1 MKRITMFL
9 ILIAVCF
16 VLVGCD
22 EKYTVSSSIPDAENA
37 LFTSSGRLFIT
48 GGTNIY
54 EAFGNGSANA
64 LCPEG
69 KYNFTGM
76 AQVGNYLYAIATE
89 YRFDCSALNLGAINF
104 FSPTAMA
111 DFVNSITDI
120 FKRSVLLCAEIV
132 PGDLTFTEIYTIG
145 NMFIPNGMTADSSG
159 RLYIADETFL
169 PMGKIIRLNLTGPMD
184 VAYQETWLDPSD
196 NVYSPNGM
204 SIRGNAIYFTDF
216 NLLSL
221 KQTSIKKVSIN
232 SNGSAGSISKL
243 YERTSF
249 FDDLSAGTIYGTDV
263 VVAADFVKGTLV
275 FVKDNGRKQSSPLF
289 ETDLA
294 MFDCPS
300 SVTFGKGPMFSS
312 DELIITEK
320 GMMFELKSGF
330 GNKVS
335 AMIME

>member
-1 MKRITMFL
+1 MKKITVFL
-9 ILIAVCF
+9 ALISVCL

-22 EKYTVSSSIPDAENA
+22 EKYSVADNIPDAENA
-37 LFTSSGRLFIT
+37 LFTTDGRLFVT

-54 EAFGNGSANA
+54 EIHANGSASA

-76 AQVGNYLYAIATE
+76 ARVGNYLYAVATE
-89 YRFDCSALNLGAINF
+89 YRFDCSALNLGTINF

-111 DFVNSITDI
+111 GFVNSIGDM
-120 FKRSVLLCAEIV
+120 FKRSVLLCAQIM
-132 PGDLTFTEIYTIG
+132 PGNLSFTEIYTLE
-145 NMFIPNGMTADSSG
+145 NMFIPNGMAADSAG

-169 PMGKIIRLNLTGPMD
+169 PMGKMIRLHLAGPMN

-204 SIRGNAIYFTDF
+204 DIKGNTIYFTDF
-216 NLLSL
+216 NVLSL
-221 KQTSIKKVSIN
+221 KQTAVKKVSIN
-232 SNGSAGSISKL
+232 SNGTPGTVFTMF
-243 YERTSF
+243 ERTGF
-249 FDDLSAGTIYGTDV
+249 FDDLSAGTIYNTNVAV
-263 VVAADFVKGTLV
+263 VADFVKGTLV
-275 FVKDNGRKQSSPLF
+275 FVKDNGSRQNSPLF

-312 DELIITEK
+312 NELIITEK
-320 GMMFELKSGF
+320 GMMFEHRSGY

-335 AMIME
+335 AMMME

>member
-1 MKRITMFL
+1 MKKITVFL
-9 ILIAVCF
+9 MLIAVCL
-16 VLVGCD
+16 VLIGCD
-22 EKYTVSSSIPDAENA
+22 EKYSVADNIPDAENT
-37 LFTSSGRLFIT
+37 LFTSSGRLFVT

-54 EAFGNGSANA
+54 EALDNGSANA

-69 KYNFTGM
+69 KYNFTGI
-76 AQVGNYLYAIATE
+76 AQVGNYLYAVATE
-89 YRFDCSALNLGAINF
+89 YRFDCSALNPGAVNF

-111 DFVNSITDI
+111 DFASSISDM

-132 PGDLTFTEIYTIG
+132 PGDLAFTEIYTIE
-145 NMFIPNGMTADSSG
+145 NTLIPNGMVADASG

-169 PMGKIIRLNLTGPMD
+169 PMGKIIRLNLSGPMN

-204 SIRGNAIYFTDF
+204 SIRGNTIYFTDF

-232 SNGSAGSISKL
+232 SNGGAGSISKL

-249 FDDLSAGTIYGTDV
+249 FDDLSTGTIYGTDV
-263 VVAADFVKGTLV
+263 VVATDFVKGTLV
-275 FVKDNGRKQSSPLF
+275 FVKDNGKKQSSPLF
-289 ETDLA
+289 ETDLT

-300 SVTFGKGPMFSS
+300 SVTFGQGPMFS
-312 DELIITEK
+312 DEELIITEK
-320 GMMFELKSGF
+320 GMMFEHNSGF
-330 GNKVS
+330 GNKV
-335 AMIME
+335 

>member
-1 MKRITMFL
+1 MKKITVFL
-9 ILIAVCF
+9 MVIAICV

-22 EKYTVSSSIPDAENA
+22 EKYSVSDNIPDAENA
-37 LFTSSGRLFIT
+37 LFTDGGRLFVT

-54 EAFGNGSANA
+54 EILGDGSASA

-76 AQVGNYLYAIATE
+76 AQSGSYLYAVATE

-111 DFVNSITDI
+111 GFANSISDM
-120 FKRSVLLCAEIV
+120 FKRSVLLCAQIV
-132 PGDLTFTEIYTIG
+132 PGDLIFTEIYTIE
-145 NMFIPNGMTADSSG
+145 NTLIPNGMVADSSG
-159 RLYIADETFL
+159 SLYIADETFL
-169 PMGKIIRLNLTGPMD
+169 PMGKIIRLSLAGPMN
-184 VAYQETWLDPSD
+184 VAYQDTWLDPSD

-204 SIRGNAIYFTDF
+204 SIRDNAIYFTDF

-221 KQTSIKKVSIN
+221 KQASIKKVSIN
-232 SNGSAGSISKL
+232 SNGSAGSILTL

-275 FVKDNGRKQSSPLF
+275 FVKDNGKKQSRPLF
-289 ETDLA
+289 ETDLT

-300 SVTFGKGPMFSS
+300 SVSFGKGPMFSN

-320 GMMFELKSGF
+320 GMMFEHNSGY
-330 GNKVS
+330 GNKLS